1 MIKTG
6 DLKISVFEFIVMIIV
21 LYNQIMYI
29 PQSSKYKSVVV
40 ELSASLSFMIFC
52 NGVLSCING
61 TEFFG
66 SYYINYVFTV
76 IYFILN
82 GLVPLLWFKYMY
94 IFYDTSPK
102 KSTSYI
108 TTIPYLLYL
117 LLIFINCFTDLFFY
131 IDSNNRYQRG
141 EGFWLIVVLSV
152 IYIIASVVVIV
163 LAITRNRGFRSEG
176 KHILSGMLLVALGI
190 ILQLY
195 FWEDS
200 FVLLTFLLFMLI
212 VFLRFQNLE
221 MLVDPLT
228 GLGNRRRM
236 QLYIDKL
243 SRKRKGEFSAIVFD
257 IDDFKDINDLYGHIY
272 GDRILVIISK
282 ILEKSAGNKKITCIR
297 YGGDEFIVITPKEEV
312 EGFIAKFKELLNE
325 FNSKKVFPRKVDIS
339 IGVSEFTVNSEI
351 NMEYIINTADKLMY
365 EKKKLKK
372 RDLKN

>member
-1 MIKTG
+1 
-6 DLKISVFEFIVMIIV
+6 
-21 LYNQIMYI
+21 
-29 PQSSKYKSVVV
+29 
-40 ELSASLSFMIFC
+40 
-52 NGVLSCING
+52 
-61 TEFFG
+61 
-66 SYYINYVFTV
+66 
-76 IYFILN
+76 
-82 GLVPLLWFKYMY
+82 MY

-102 KSTSYI
+102 KSNSYI

-141 EGFWLIVVLSV
+141 DGFWLIVVLSV

-312 EGFIAKFKELLNE
+312 DGFIAKFKELLNE

-372 RDLKN
+372 RNLKN